1 MQATTDFTGSQH
13 TKDRTCIDLFQFCI
27 PNAHTSSTTTPLSSL
42 SMSSPYQQPLK
53 IAIIGGGIG
62 GLFATLCI
70 RHHAQG
76 RPVEIDVYEQASEFK
91 EIGAG
96 VGLGIN
102 AARLVH
108 KVGIG
113 EELNK
118 IAGKRDG
125 IWITF
130 RRFDNSEDIVTVPL
144 DDKQTIRQA
153 PVARSDILDLLRHT
167 IEDRK
172 AATLH
177 TKKQCKRVEDHG
189 DSVTIHF
196 ADSTTATANLVVA
209 CDGIHSNVRN
219 QFVQDKPIYS
229 GQIAYRATIPISQIK
244 DWNFPSYSV
253 AWCAKHKHM
262 LVFPITQ
269 NKVLNVVAFV
279 TAGEDKVQDV
289 VESWTSVCDR
299 KDVEKDFEGF
309 DAPVQQII
317 SLMPEKPSKWRLN
330 DREPLNQWS
339 YFDGKVILL
348 GDAAHAMLPHLGA
361 GAGQAMEDG
370 WVLGRTLGEYLH
382 SSDPESLGSL
392 QACADHYQTVRLPRA
407 QRTQRTSRIAGNTYE
422 MQVEDMVNKSYD
434 ECLPLMAERTKTRM
448 QWVWEEDLDAAYDKV
463 KQSASGEVKS

>member
-1 MQATTDFTGSQH
+1 M
-13 TKDRTCIDLFQFCI
+13 
-27 PNAHTSSTTTPLSSL
+27 
-42 SMSSPYQQPLK
+42 
-53 IAIIGGGIG
+53 
-62 GLFATLCI
+62 
-70 RHHAQG
+70 
-76 RPVEIDVYEQASEFK
+76 EIDVYEQASEFK

-177 TKKQCKRVEDHG
+177 TKKQCKRVEVCPSTLPFPNPPIPDRIQDHG

-348 GDAAHAMLPHLGA
+348 GDAAHASKSRLDIPSASTLLNFRSASTSGRWCRSSHGGWLGPWT
-361 GAGQAMEDG
+361 DT
-370 WVLGRTLGEYLH
+370 WRIPTLLRSGKFRLLT
-382 SSDPESLGSL
+382 SLRGPLSDCET
-392 QACADHYQTVRLPRA
+392 A
-407 QRTQRTSRIAGNTYE
+407 
-422 MQVEDMVNKSYD
+422 
-434 ECLPLMAERTKTRM
+434 
-448 QWVWEEDLDAAYDKV
+448 
-463 KQSASGEVKS
+463 QSATHSANVQDSRQHIRDAS